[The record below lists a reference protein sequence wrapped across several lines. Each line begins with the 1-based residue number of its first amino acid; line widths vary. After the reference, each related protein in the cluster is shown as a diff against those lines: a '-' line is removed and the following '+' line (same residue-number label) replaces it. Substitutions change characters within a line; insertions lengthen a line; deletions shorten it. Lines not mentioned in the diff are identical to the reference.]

1 MKQWRH
7 LYLDKLKA
15 NLEGRS
21 IDVIELPDGEAFK
34 TVETAFMVIDK
45 LVAGGA
51 NRDTTVIALGGGVVG
66 DIAGFA
72 AACYMRGV
80 AFVQVPTTLLAQV
93 DSSVGG
99 KTGVNHSQGKNLIGA
114 FHQPQVVLI
123 DTASLGT
130 LPERELRAGL
140 AEVIKHGVI
149 ADTDFFAWLEQ
160 NIAAL
165 LALETDAV
173 AHAVQRSCEIKAEI
187 VAEDERESGRR
198 AILNFGHTFGHAIE
212 HCQGY
217 GEWLH
222 GEAVAAGMV
231 MAAQL
236 SGIDAGDQQRLRG
249 LIEAAGLP
257 CSPPAMGH
265 ASHARRHAHGQE
277 GSAKKAATC
286 AARTVRPGNSDRR
299 VRSCSAQTGAGSCQL
314 MTALAPYAAS
324 EAQSRGRRYDELA
337 ATYRGE
343 YQRDRDRIIH
353 STAFRRLVYK
363 TQVFVNHEGDLYRTR
378 LTHSLEVSQV
388 GRSVASALSLN
399 EPLTE
404 AICLAHDLGHT
415 PFGHAGQDELN
426 DCMREFGGFEHN
438 LQSLRVVDELEAK
451 YAEFPGLNL
460 MFETREG
467 ILKHCSKANAR
478 ELGDVGRRFLIASNP
493 GSKHR

>member
-1 MKQWRH
+1 MSNRTITVELEDRSYPIIIGSGLLGGDVDLGEYLAGGDCLIVSNETVAP
-7 LYLDKLKA
+7 LYVDKLKA

-34 TVETAFMVIDK
+34 TVETALMVIDK
-45 LVAGGA
+45 LAAGGA

-66 DIAGFA
+66 DTAGFA

-130 LPERELRAGL
+130 LPKRELRAGL

-257 CSPPAMGH
+257 SSPPAM
-265 ASHARRHAHGQE
+265 
-277 GSAKKAATC
+277 
-286 AARTVRPGNSDRR
+286 
-299 VRSCSAQTGAGSCQL
+299 SAQAMLDAMRMDKKVLQKKLRLVLLERLGQATVTDKYDPA
-314 MTALAPYAAS
+314 ALEQVLGAAS
-324 EAQSRGRRYDELA
+324 
-337 ATYRGE
+337 
-343 YQRDRDRIIH
+343 
-353 STAFRRLVYK
+353 
-363 TQVFVNHEGDLYRTR
+363 
-378 LTHSLEVSQV
+378 
-388 GRSVASALSLN
+388 
-399 EPLTE
+399 
-404 AICLAHDLGHT
+404 
-415 PFGHAGQDELN
+415 
-426 DCMREFGGFEHN
+426 
-438 LQSLRVVDELEAK
+438 
-451 YAEFPGLNL
+451 
-460 MFETREG
+460 
-467 ILKHCSKANAR
+467 
-478 ELGDVGRRFLIASNP
+478 
-493 GSKHR
+493 